1 MGAVLAISVP
11 TIWLLRMRWEGAV
24 VQAAA
29 SDSRSSKRSSV
40 GVVFVSGKRIKLMQL
55 GSLFWS
61 LSLELNLKI
70 LGSHDLFYPLVLLVL
85 VDSYFRDFPFLAS
98 RVLFSP

>member
-1 MGAVLAISVP
+1 
-11 TIWLLRMRWEGAV
+11 
-24 VQAAA
+24 
-29 SDSRSSKRSSV
+29 
-40 GVVFVSGKRIKLMQL
+40 MQL

-85 VDSYFRDFPFLAS
+85 VDSTSGTFHFLPAECS
-98 RVLFSP
+98 FLPNL